1 MFTIAVFTP
10 CAFVITAVRAIRSG
24 RRDTVGAFAV
34 SQINALVQFFVEG
47 KTVFAVL
54 AVNVAVLLAMGSYCA
69 VTIGT
74 LAFFCLALVP
84 YWVQTQTTY
93 GLFTFITVQ
102 RITFCARRALVV
114 TMFWTTSAAKT
125 IPVQTRALLSST
137 PIICAPFVSKFIFC
151 GRAFNVCWLS
161 RFFCSF
167 AGCCC
172 LRRSGGGSCGGGG
185 CCGGECQEYTR

>member
-34 SQINALVQFFVEG
+34 IQINALVKFFVEG
-47 KTVFAVL
+47 KAVYAVL
-54 AVNVAVLLAMGSYCA
+54 AVNFAVLLAMGSYRA
-69 VTIGT
+69 ITIWT
-74 LAFFCLALVP
+74 LAFFCLAPVP

-114 TMFWTTSAAKT
+114 TMFWATSAAKT
-125 IPVQTRALLSST
+125 IPVQTRTLLSST

-151 GRAFNVCWLS
+151 GRAFNICRLS
-161 RFFCSF
+161 RFFCS
-167 AGCCC
+167 GCCC
-172 LRRSGGGSCGGGG
+172 FWRSSGGCRG
-185 CCGGECQEYTR
+185 CCGGERQEYTR